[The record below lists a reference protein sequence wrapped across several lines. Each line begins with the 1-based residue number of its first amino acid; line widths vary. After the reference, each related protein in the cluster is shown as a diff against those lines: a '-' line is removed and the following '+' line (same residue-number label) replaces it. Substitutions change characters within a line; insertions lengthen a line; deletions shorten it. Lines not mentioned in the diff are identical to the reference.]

1 MKTRLFVF
9 LLCCFV
15 ACSHLQVKAVAVSVN
30 ENVELMSVLS
40 RLSGY
45 QEYCMDVAGAYI
57 NDLDSCFGK
66 YSEHPAIAYMKE
78 LRDECGIAYDAVM
91 SMAVRL
97 CNDDGRFSLLE
108 EDSDGLD
115 ARWGGADKEKFLS
128 LLSSF
133 YADSGFRSFFE
144 AHDSFYRVGLHAYED
159 SVLKHFDEKWYE
171 SFYGKEPEETFNVI
185 IGFVNGYANY
195 GPSRQL
201 KGMKKEVFA
210 IVGYEV
216 DESGTPRYNRN
227 YLSTLVHEF
236 NHSFVNYLL
245 DAEIY
250 SDHADALEDASGFLL
265 ESSLWSMRSQ
275 AYNFWKTVIN
285 ESLVRAAVI
294 CYMLD
299 NGYPKEEVEAEMLS
313 QIGRNF
319 RWMPELVALLKSYR
333 AQQAEYGTFENFYPR
348 VISFFNGYADRERLR
363 LNAVFD

>member
-171 SFYGKEPEETFNVI
+171 LLGELVGTVVV
-185 IGFVNGYANY
+185 GA
-195 GPSRQL
+195 
-201 KGMKKEVFA
+201 
-210 IVGYEV
+210 VGYYRGHAVGVVVGTDEV
-216 DESGTPRYNRN
+216 VARCFAGR
-227 YLSTLVHEF
+227 VGAVGIVF
-236 NHSFVNYLL
+236 GFFV
-245 DAEIY
+245 
-250 SDHADALEDASGFLL
+250 
-265 ESSLWSMRSQ
+265 
-275 AYNFWKTVIN
+275 
-285 ESLVRAAVI
+285 
-294 CYMLD
+294 
-299 NGYPKEEVEAEMLS
+299 EEVLTVSKM
-313 QIGRNF
+313 
-319 RWMPELVALLKSYR
+319 
-333 AQQAEYGTFENFYPR
+333 
-348 VISFFNGYADRERLR
+348 
-363 LNAVFD
+363 VF